1 MKGVGDKEDDWAAV
15 LRAALG
21 LPASAE
27 EPGKA
32 AARTRAR
39 VPSCLSIAP
48 NCCNVVAGMQ
58 RTQVW

>member
-39 VPSCLSIAP
+39 GPSCL
-48 NCCNVVAGMQ
+48 
-58 RTQVW
+58 